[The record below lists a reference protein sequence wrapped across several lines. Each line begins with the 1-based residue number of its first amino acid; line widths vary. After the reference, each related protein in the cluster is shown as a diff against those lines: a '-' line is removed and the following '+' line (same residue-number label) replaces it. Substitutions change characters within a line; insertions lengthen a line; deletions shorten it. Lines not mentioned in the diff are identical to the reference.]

1 MANEI
6 GEAPAYSKG
15 LEFAVAMFLRGMDP
29 ADKLVLARRMKQVF
43 AHLESEALNELGHEG
58 NS

>member
-1 MANEI
+1 MPNEL

-29 ADKLVLARRMKQVF
+29 ENKLVLARRMVQVF
-43 AHLESEALNELGHEG
+43 SHLEREALDELGLEREG
-58 NS
+58 